1 MHEFLH
7 ALGFYHMHTDVER
20 EKYATIEWD
29 NIVEKAYVN
38 FKRYTS
44 TESYAFGIGY
54 DFGSVMHYSRDA
66 FTKNGEDTII
76 PFVSL
81 LANNRNSNLNSN
93 KSISY
98 RNRMLK

>member
-1 MHEFLH
+1 
-7 ALGFYHMHTDVER
+7 MHTDVER

-98 RNRMLK
+98 RSRMLK